1 MIQDTIAA
9 IATPPGMGGIGII
22 RISGHQA
29 LSVISGLFGNTLKGP
44 MDCRHLESHRVV
56 HGYFFHP
63 REKIVL
69 DEVLVIPMLAPR
81 SYTRENVVEIH
92 AHAGPMVMRAILEC
106 IITQGIR
113 LAEPGEFTKRAFLN
127 NRIDLTQAEAISDII
142 CARSMASMKIAAAQ
156 STGKLKEIITTGRE
170 MLLSMLTLI
179 EAAIDFPDE
188 GEDLI
193 SERQFLEQIDAVIDI
208 CNQGIKTYEDGHFL
222 RDGIKLAICGPPNV
236 GKSSLMNCLLESER
250 SIVTAIPGT
259 TRDLIEEGINI
270 DGVPFVISDTAGMH
284 DTKDPV
290 EQVGI
295 KKAKASIARA
305 DLVLFMKTA
314 GEEISARELHA
325 IAPTQEKI
333 LIVFNK
339 MDLMPLDFA
348 PELPEDLKNI
358 PHALISARKVWGIQE
373 LKRQILAMSAADQQ
387 DPTSVVPNLRHKM
400 ALEKTKTALDCARQN
415 LMHCREEETLAID
428 IRLATQ
434 SLGEITGD
442 SADIDI
448 LDNIFSQFCMGK

>member
-1 MIQDTIAA
+1 MIHDTIAA

-29 LSVISGLFGNTLKGP
+29 LPAISGLFGNTLKGP
-44 MDCRHLESHRVV
+44 MDCRYLESHRVI
-56 HGYFFHP
+56 HGYIFHP
-63 REKIVL
+63 QENIVL

-81 SYTRENVVEIH
+81 SYTRETVVEIH

-142 CARSMASMKIAAAQ
+142 CARSTASMKMAAAQ
-156 STGKLKEIITTGRE
+156 STGKLKETITHARE
-170 MLLSMLTLI
+170 MLISLLTLI

-193 SERQFLEQIDAVIDI
+193 SEKQFLKQIDGVIEI
-208 CNQGIKTYEDGHFL
+208 CNQGIKTYDDGHFL

-290 EQVGI
+290 EQIGI
-295 KKAKASIARA
+295 KKAMESIARS
-305 DLVLFMKTA
+305 DMVLFMKTA
-314 GEEISARELHA
+314 GEEISAQEIRA
-325 IAPTQEKI
+325 IAPTHEKVI
-333 LIVFNK
+333 IVFNK
-339 MDLMPLDFA
+339 MDLMPVDFT
-348 PELPEDLKNI
+348 PQLPENLQGI
-358 PHALISARKVWGIQE
+358 PHALISARRVRGIQD
-373 LKRQILAMSAADQQ
+373 LKKQILAMSAADQT
-387 DPTSVVPNLRHKM
+387 DPTSVVPNLRHKI
-400 ALEKTKTALDCARQN
+400 ALEQTKTALDCARQN
-415 LMHCREEETLAID
+415 LTYHREEETLAID
-428 IRLATQ
+428 IRMAAE
-434 SLGEITGD
+434 SLGKITGAT
-442 SADIDI
+442 ADIDI
-448 LDNIFSQFCMGK
+448 LDKIFSQFCIGK